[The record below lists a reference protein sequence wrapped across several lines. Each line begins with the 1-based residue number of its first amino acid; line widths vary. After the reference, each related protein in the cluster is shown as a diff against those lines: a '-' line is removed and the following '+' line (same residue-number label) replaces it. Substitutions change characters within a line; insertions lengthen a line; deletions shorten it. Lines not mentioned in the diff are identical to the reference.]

1 MDVNSVLLTVA
12 VTVLGFL
19 LKSALHV
26 LKEIREELKKLNMQS
41 IKQEMRITNLE
52 SQGSDH
58 EKRIRKI
65 EQSDTDN

>member
-1 MDVNSVLLTVA
+1 MDLNSVLLTVA

-65 EQSDTDN
+65 EQGDND